1 MFMVD
6 ISTILLLNTCHRLAR
21 FVHILLS
28 MGGPVFTTALEVL
41 VPRRY
46 VNMRLSMYYQ
56 ALLYLNIEVG
66 NRCSHVKLDCGN
78 RWVLI
83 ILASSKI
90 RGQYCKLFCQIC
102 IPDLSIPNFVC
113 SSRALLELSTSRWV
127 GFSPCMARSSQQSS
141 SGVRST

>member
-6 ISTILLLNTCHRLAR
+6 ISTILFLNTCHRVAR
-21 FVHILLS
+21 FVILYSRWVDLS
-28 MGGPVFTTALEVL
+28 SRTALEVL

-46 VNMRLSMYYQ
+46 INMRLSMYYQ

-66 NRCSHVKLDCGN
+66 NRCLHVKLDCGN
-78 RWVLI
+78 RWMLI
-83 ILASSKI
+83 MSASSKI

-113 SSRALLELSTSRWV
+113 SSRALLESSASRWV
-127 GFSPCMARSSQQSS
+127 GFSPCMAISS
-141 SGVRST
+141 